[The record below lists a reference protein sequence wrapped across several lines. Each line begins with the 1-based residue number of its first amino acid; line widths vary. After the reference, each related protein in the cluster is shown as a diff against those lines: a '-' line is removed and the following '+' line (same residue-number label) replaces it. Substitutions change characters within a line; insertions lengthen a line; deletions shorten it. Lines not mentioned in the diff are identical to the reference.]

1 MKELLNSSL
10 YFGVTVSIAGY
21 GIGLFLKRK
30 FKWGF
35 LNPLLLAI
43 IFVIIVLQV
52 FGIDYEVYDETAKYL
67 SYLLTPA
74 TVCLAIPLY
83 QQIELLKKNLTAVVL
98 GIVA

>member
-43 IFVIIVLQV
+43 IFVIIVLQ
-52 FGIDYEVYDETAKYL
+52 
-67 SYLLTPA
+67 LLFK
-74 TVCLAIPLY
+74 IPGF
-83 QQIELLKKNLTAVVL
+83 QIIPQLHAA
-98 GIVA
+98 G

>member
-52 FGIDYEVYDETAKYL
+52 FEK
-67 SYLLTPA
+67 
-74 TVCLAIPLY
+74 
-83 QQIELLKKNLTAVVL
+83 
-98 GIVA
+98 

>member
-30 FKWGF
+30 LKWGF

-43 IFVIIVLQV
+43 IFC
-52 FGIDYEVYDETAKYL
+52 DYCIAGVWNRL
-67 SYLLTPA
+67 
-74 TVCLAIPLY
+74 
-83 QQIELLKKNLTAVVL
+83 
-98 GIVA
+98 